1 VLPDVIISDLQMPK
15 MNGFEFLPVMRKRF
29 PQIPI
34 IAISGEFSGRD
45 VPESVLADGLFL
57 LRRSHQPNVSASR

>member
-34 IAISGEFSGRD
+34 
-45 VPESVLADGLFL
+45 P
-57 LRRSHQPNVSASR
+57 VSASVKGGTLVLTVDPKSVTVVSLEQ